1 MENRVLELKVCKD
14 WSREKMLNVLL
25 VDEIEMEPKVYVKGD
40 EEAASESVRAE
51 KTLKVL
57 LPSIWTGWVILSS

>member
-1 MENRVLELKVCKD
+1 
-14 WSREKMLNVLL
+14 MLNVLL